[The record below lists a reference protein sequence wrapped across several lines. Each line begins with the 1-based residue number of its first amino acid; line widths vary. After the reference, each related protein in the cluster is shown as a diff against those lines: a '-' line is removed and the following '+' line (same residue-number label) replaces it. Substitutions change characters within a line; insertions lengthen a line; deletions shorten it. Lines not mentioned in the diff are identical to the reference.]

1 MELTQSIPPSRLPAI
16 ISPSTGEMPCPTG
29 RSVQD
34 KLQRARGAGRLGV
47 KLRDGRTAL
56 GTLFQDG
63 CCKIRL
69 PKTHG
74 TAAEAVLIN
83 TSGGLTGG
91 DAVEWRA
98 RAAAGTKL
106 VLTTQAC
113 ERAYRSTGENARV
126 ATSLSVEAGAHV
138 DWLPQETILFEGSRL
153 ERRLDVELEEGATF
167 TAVEAVL
174 LGRKAM
180 GEAART
186 ASLKDSW
193 RIFRAGKLVHAE
205 ATCLTGEEGEREGLS
220 LLAGHNAFATVLAI
234 TPDAMEKLEKL
245 RVMLGSSPYAAA
257 SVIGERLI
265 LRALAPSGLAL
276 RRSLAPAIALL
287 SGAGALPRLWN
298 I

>member
-1 MELTQSIPPSRLPAI
+1 MELTQLIPPSGPPT
-16 ISPSTGEMPCPTG
+16 ISPSPAEMPGQTE
-29 RSVQD
+29 RSVRG
-34 KLQRARGAGRLGV
+34 KLQRARGAGRLGM
-47 KLRDGRTAL
+47 KLRGGRTVL
-56 GTLFQDG
+56 ETLFQEG

-74 TAAEAVLIN
+74 PAIEAVLIN

-91 DAVEWRA
+91 DAVEWQA

-126 ATSLSVEAGAHV
+126 ATSLKVGTGAHV

-174 LGRKAM
+174 LGREAM

-186 ASLKDSW
+186 AWLKDSW
-193 RIFRAGKLVHAE
+193 RVFRAGKLVHAE
-205 ATCLTGEEGEREGLS
+205 ASRLTGEDGEREGLS

-234 TPDAMEKLEKL
+234 TPDTEEKLEKL
-245 RVMLGSSPYAAA
+245 RAMLGSSPHAAA
-257 SVIGERLI
+257 SAVGGRLM
-265 LRALAPSGLAL
+265 LRVLAPSGLAL
-276 RRSLAPAIALL
+276 RRILAPAITLL